1 MLLVIACKV
10 VKLTNERACETM
22 VDRQFDD
29 RIGQKRTNESV
40 FAPWHLQKKNR
51 LSIQNKHYWI
61 NLE

>member
-29 RIGQKRTNESV
+29 RIGQKRTNERKRVCTLASTKEEQIV
-40 FAPWHLQKKNR
+40 DSK
-51 LSIQNKHYWI
+51 
-61 NLE
+61 